1 MSHQLIIS
9 IDGPT
14 ASGKTSL
21 AYGLAARLGTHVLDT
36 GLTYRGVAYAALREP
51 VSPDGRLFDVL
62 RHDLAPP
69 AGARLRSPAVVYHGR
84 DVTDAI
90 WSPEVEQQLRTIAA
104 DPAWRRRIT
113 DYHRMIISRHRRV
126 IAVGRDC
133 ATTITTNAGVHV
145 FLTAAEAVRR
155 ERRRA
160 QFRTQPRRAVTVG
173 PATATDHIVR
183 EYISRQP
190 RGLILE
196 TTFLPRSA
204 TLRAVLHHLG
214 DHR

>member
-1 MSHQLIIS
+1 MCRQLIIS

-21 AYGLAARLGTHVLDT
+21 AYALATRMGTHVLDS

-62 RHDLAPP
+62 QHNLAPP
-69 AGARLRSPAVVYHGR
+69 GTRPSSPAVVYHGK
-84 DVTDAI
+84 DITDAI
-90 WSPEVEQQLRTIAA
+90 WSSEVEQQLRTIAA

-113 DYHRMIISRHRRV
+113 EHHRVIINRHRRM

-133 ATTITTNAGVHV
+133 ATTITTNADCHV
-145 FLTAAEAVRR
+145 FLTAAEVVRR

-160 QFRTQPRRAVTVG
+160 QSRTQPRRAVTVG
-173 PATATDHIVR
+173 PATGIDHATR
-183 EYISRQP
+183 AYISRQP
-190 RGLILE
+190 HGLILE
-196 TTFLPRSA
+196 TTFLPKSA

-214 DHR
+214 DRR